1 MNKHCYRLIFSR
13 THGELRVVSELARS
27 CSSEPGQRIGSGI
40 TAGRRLWV
48 TVRRPVWLLGL
59 LMFAGPVMADGIV
72 ADGGANPSL
81 RPEVIN
87 TQNGLPQVNIT
98 APNQAG
104 VSHNQYQQFDVD
116 TKGAILNNS
125 AVMTSTQM
133 AGMIQGNLTSIPI
146 PRRRASSST
155 KSTATIPASCAVLWK
170 WPAARRR

>member
-27 CSSEPGQRIGSGI
+27 CSSEPGQRVGSGI
-40 TAGRRLWV
+40 TGGGRLWV
-48 TVRRPVWLLGL
+48 TVRRAVWLLGL
-59 LMFAGPVMADGIV
+59 ALFAGPAMADGIV
-72 ADGGANPSL
+72 ADGAANPAL

-98 APNQAG
+98 APNRAG
-104 VSHNQYQQFDVD
+104 ISHNQYQQFDVD
-116 TKGAILNNS
+116 AKGAILNNS

-133 AGMIQGNLTSIPI
+133 AGMIQATLTSIPT
-146 PRRRASSST
+146 RRRPASSST
-155 KSTATIPASCAVLWK
+155 KSTAITPASCAVLWR